1 MGKLQEKLATG
12 KLEDYEEVKKNSAG
26 LVKELLH
33 EIGLVR
39 GAKKQVADRLGIA
52 ASALSNVIA
61 GKRNIPDA
69 ALKKLM
75 AELQKEAKKNEPV
88 EKRLTSDSTTSE
100 LHSD

>member
-1 MGKLQEKLATG
+1 MGKLQEQLVTG
-12 KLEDYEEVKKNSAG
+12 SLTDYEYVKKHSAG
-26 LVKELLH
+26 LVKELLN

-61 GKRNIPDA
+61 GKRNVPDA

-88 EKRLTSDSTTSE
+88 KEAPRDNTKSTQE
-100 LHSD
+100 